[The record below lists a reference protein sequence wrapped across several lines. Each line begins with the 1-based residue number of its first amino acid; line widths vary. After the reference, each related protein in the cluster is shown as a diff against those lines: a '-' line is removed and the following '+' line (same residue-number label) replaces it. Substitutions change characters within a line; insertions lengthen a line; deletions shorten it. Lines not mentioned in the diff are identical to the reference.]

1 LSQYRPG
8 MFLENQA
15 GRRKQHAFAA
25 ALKESN
31 TKPSFEVADLLRYGR
46 LRNAK
51 AIRRA
56 AKISRLCDGQEIPQV
71 THLNRIMHRAQT
83 G

>member
-1 LSQYRPG
+1 

-15 GRRKQHAFAA
+15 GRRKQDTFAA

-31 TKPSFEVADLLRYGR
+31 TKPDFKVADLLRYRG

-71 THLNRIMHRAQT
+71 THLNRLMHKAQT